1 MWKNLFIIYVLL
13 LQVCACN
20 NDIEKKKALMS
31 YLNDYSDV
39 VGHRINTRDSLS
51 LYYTPNGVAGH
62 KGAYKIV
69 SFINTSCGTCIR
81 KMDEWNKFLSEEK
94 MDVKE
99 IIFVAQG
106 KPDTYFREFID
117 STKPAFY
124 IYLDTSGYYLLNRHL
139 DRYVQGT
146 FLLDEN
152 DKVVMIGDPVS
163 NETIYSFYN
172 TIIHDKVMSE

>member
-1 MWKNLFIIYVLL
+1 MRKNLFIIYVLL
-13 LQVCACN
+13 LQVCACSN
-20 NDIEKKKALMS
+20 NAENKKALMS
-31 YLNDYSDV
+31 YLNDYKDV
-39 VGHRINTRDSLS
+39 VGHRINTGDSLT
-51 LYYTPNGVAGH
+51 LYYTPNGVHRYEGT
-62 KGAYKIV
+62 YKIV

-81 KMDEWNKFLSEEK
+81 KMDEWNKFLSEK
-94 MDVKE
+94 NLDVNQ

-106 KPDTYFREFID
+106 KPDTYFREFVD

-152 DKVVMIGDPVS
+152 ENVVMIGDPVG

-172 TIIHDKVMSE
+172 TIIHDKVKSE